1 MSVEVTIVLRFEHP
15 PNEREFREELEY
27 EYECDVVE
35 YEEEE
40 V

>member
-1 MSVEVTIVLRFEHP
+1 MSIEVTLVLRFEHP
-15 PNEREFREELEY
+15 PVEDDFREELEN
-27 EYECDVVE
+27 EFECDVIE